1 MSYVTPPTFGDDSVL
16 SASQLNVLSNDIAY
30 LWGIAQSANIPFAR
44 LTLDLN
50 YVPSV
55 YLVRHRVRYLK
66 VLLDVAVDTGWVHHV
81 NVQVLYNGST
91 IYDVD
96 RTTGATLT
104 LDLNSLGLTN
114 NNFYEIQVKARA
126 EDSGGNFTPF
136 VGNTVAYVSGV
147 WESA

>member
-1 MSYVTPPTFGDDSVL
+1 MPYVTPPTFSDDHNL
-16 SASQLNVLSNDIAY
+16 SASQLNTLSGDVAY
-30 LWGIAQSANIPFAR
+30 LWGIAQAANIPFAR
-44 LTLDLN
+44 VALDLN
-50 YVPSV
+50 YAPSV
-55 YLVRHRVRYLK
+55 YLVRHRVRYLV
-66 VLLDVAVDTGWVHHV
+66 VLLDVTVDTGWVHHV

-104 LDLNSLGLTN
+104 LDLDSLGLTN

-126 EDSGGNFTPF
+126 EDSGGNFTAF
-136 VGNTVAYVSGV
+136 VGNTGAWVRGI